1 MFASCVF
8 ALCVRVCFYFSV
20 CVCVSAHACRDHG
33 ILSWHGCVVLC
44 TFWCFSSWLSSCT
57 ASFCILYVKPEY
69 RRVDWCVFLSKA
81 VCDVCHV
88 WHGLNTADCV
98 FGRLAWCVGFGFCTF
113 ALLHASKQT
122 CQFAWGWSFVFC
134 RGQGLACQVSLNPR
148 WANSFVIGWFYI
160 QLPPQTQ
167 KRSFRPSHSSLRIIW
182 QWVLAHA
189 ATNMVAGH
197 ADSSKIWQTYSE
209 HLFDKGWQGSLKY
222 IEVIVIYLYT
232 HRYIYIYIW
241 T

>member
-1 MFASCVF
+1 MRVASAALVYVGSAAWRVHCCYLRDFSGLGWSGPFNSPPCLPSSGLIVVWLSSVSDVCLMCVCIVC
-8 ALCVRVCFYFSV
+8 ACVLLFFCV
-20 CVCVSAHACRDHG
+20 CVCLRVRAAIMAYCPG
-33 ILSWHGCVVLC
+33 MGVLC
-44 TFWCFSSWLSSCT
+44 CVLFGVFSSWFSSCT

-69 RRVDWCVFLSKA
+69 RRVDGCVFLSKA

-148 WANSFVIGWFYI
+148 CANSFVIGWFYI
-160 QLPPQTQ
+160 QLPP
-167 KRSFRPSHSSLRIIW
+167 KRRNDPSA
-182 QWVLAHA
+182 Q
-189 ATNMVAGH
+189 
-197 ADSSKIWQTYSE
+197 
-209 HLFDKGWQGSLKY
+209 
-222 IEVIVIYLYT
+222 VILP
-232 HRYIYIYIW
+232 
-241 T
+241 